1 MSLSKIRGFAER
13 LSRRLKGQTSADG
26 INQRE
31 PLARRYLRGRGV
43 EIGALHKPLPVDPQT
58 TTMQYVDYKTLEEN
72 RARYPEL
79 KDETIVNTDIVDDG
93 FILAKIEP
101 NTFDFLVANHALE
114 HSPDALGTLD
124 VWATKIRPGGHLFI
138 AIPLA
143 ERCYD
148 NGRPI
153 TTLEHFRKDHEA
165 FRNADIERIAEITTQ
180 HVAEFIRI
188 SDANI
193 RKMNGIEPASDEQ
206 QAASVRS
213 LTKGFAERLRSSPSY
228 AGLIGTHV
236 TEINRKYDI
245 HYHTFSL
252 ESYTAMLR
260 HFCKQGS
267 HRLEVAIINEALS
280 ECIAVIRTS
289 DRPSVRT

>member
-1 MSLSKIRGFAER
+1 MSFSTIRSFAER
-13 LSRRLKGQTSADG
+13 ISRRFQGQTFPDG

-72 RARYPEL
+72 RERYPEL

-93 FILAKIEP
+93 FILAKIES

-114 HSPDALGTLD
+114 HSPDPLGTLD
-124 VWATKIRPGGHLFI
+124 VWAGKIRPGGHLFV

-165 FRNADIERIAEITTQ
+165 FRSADIERIAEITTQ
-180 HVAEFIRI
+180 HVAEFIKI

-193 RKMNGIEPASDEQ
+193 RKMNGMEPASDEQ

-213 LTKGFAERLRSSPSY
+213 LTKGFAERLRRSPSY

-260 HFCKQGS
+260 HFCKQGR
-267 HRLEVAIINEALS
+267 HRLEVATINEALS

-289 DRPSVRT
+289 DQPGIRT

>member
-1 MSLSKIRGFAER
+1 MDLSKIRNFAER
-13 LSRRLKGQTSADG
+13 ISRRFQGETLSNE
-26 INQRE
+26 INQRDV
-31 PLARRYLRGRGV
+31 LAQRYLRGCGV

-58 TTMQYVDYKTLEEN
+58 TTMQYVDYKTLDEN

-101 NTFDFLVANHALE
+101 NRFDFLVANHALE
-114 HSPDALGTLD
+114 HSPDPLGTLD
-124 VWATKIRPGGHLFI
+124 VWASKIRPGGHLFV

-148 NGRPI
+148 QGRPI
-153 TTLEHFRKDHEA
+153 TSLKHFREDHEA
-165 FRNADIERIAEITTQ
+165 FRNADIARIAEITTQ
-180 HVAEFIRI
+180 HVAEFIKI

-193 RKMNGIEPASDEQ
+193 RKMNGLEPLSADQ
-206 QAASVRS
+206 QATSVRS
-213 LTKGFAERLRSSPSY
+213 LTQGFAERLQLSPSY

-236 TEINRKYDI
+236 AEINRKYDI

-260 HFCKQGS
+260 HFCKQGG
-267 HRLEVAIINEALS
+267 HKLEISTINEVLS

-289 DRPSVRT
+289 ATSRVRN

>member
-1 MSLSKIRGFAER
+1 MNFSKMRALAGRI
-13 LSRRLKGQTSADG
+13 SRRLQGKISSGDIS
-26 INQRE
+26 QRG
-31 PLARRYLRGRGV
+31 PLAQRYLRGNGV

-58 TTMQYVDYKTLEEN
+58 TTMQYVDYKTLAEN
-72 RARYPEL
+72 RERYPEL

-101 NTFDFLVANHALE
+101 NRFDFLVANHALE
-114 HSPDALGTLD
+114 HSPDPLGTLG
-124 VWATKIRPGGHLFI
+124 VWAGKIRPGGHLFV

-153 TTLEHFRKDHEA
+153 TSLEHFREDHEA
-165 FRNADIERIAEITTQ
+165 FRNARIERIAAITTQ
-180 HVAEFIRI
+180 HVAEFIKI

-193 RKMNGIEPASDEQ
+193 RKMNGMEPLTDEQ
-206 QAASVRS
+206 QATSVRS
-213 LTKGFAERLRSSPSY
+213 LTEGFAERLRRSPSY

-252 ESYTAMLR
+252 ESYTAMLQ
-260 HFCKQGS
+260 HFCKQGE
-267 HRLEVAIINEALS
+267 HRLESATINEALS

-289 DRPSVRT
+289 DRPGVRN